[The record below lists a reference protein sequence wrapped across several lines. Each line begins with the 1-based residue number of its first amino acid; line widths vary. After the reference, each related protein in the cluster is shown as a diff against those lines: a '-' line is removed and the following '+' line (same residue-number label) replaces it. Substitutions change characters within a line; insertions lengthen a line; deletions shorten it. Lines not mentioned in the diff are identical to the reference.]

1 VGVVEGRGRP
11 EILYLL
17 GPINAF
23 EVGRVCS
30 LESPIS
36 MEMSKWEKNIRLQ
49 IKQHDRIV
57 NCRMGRTDYR

>member
-1 VGVVEGRGRP
+1 VGVAQRRGRP

-36 MEMSKWEKNIRLQ
+36 MEMSTWGNHIRRQ
-49 IKQHDRIV
+49 IKKHNRTV
-57 NCRMGRTDYR
+57 NCCTGWTTGV